1 MTLKKLRILIYLT
14 MIPSLIKLLKINTIT
29 ITTTKI
35 KDRRT
40 MNLTMMIT
48 LKQVVNWESRTLSKT
63 TNMRKISKRWKKIHK
78 LERKMITWKIKN
90 QNLMIN
96 KKKKRSMKEMSIQN
110 QMISI
115 KRILINPLIH
125 TSLSHK
131 IILFRAMRNLWEHI
145 QMSLRVRNRI
155 RISES

>member
-1 MTLKKLRILIYLT
+1 VTLKKLRILIYLT

-35 KDRRT
+35 KDRRI

-48 LKQVVNWESRTLSKT
+48 LKWVVNWESITLSKT

-96 KKKKRSMKEMSIQN
+96 KKKRSMKEMSIQN
-110 QMISI
+110 QMINI
-115 KRILINPLIH
+115 KRILINPLIR

-131 IILFRAMRNLWEHI
+131 KILFRAMRNLWELI